1 MNRLPWPTPDPR
13 LNINSYII
21 EGIAIVELEGIVN
34 RYSASQ
40 FRDAL
45 MDVFSTGNYRLVVDL
60 EAMDDDDEADY
71 ISVLVGGLKRV
82 QKKDGSLHLVCTDER
97 TIDTFRITGLTK
109 NFRIY
114 PTIEEA
120 VKASYE
126 SQF

>member
-1 MNRLPWPTPDPR
+1 MNRPRWPTPAPR

-21 EGIAIVELEGIVN
+21 EGVAIVELEGIVN

-71 ISVLVGGLKRV
+71 ISVLVGGLKSV
-82 QKKDGSLHLVCTDER
+82 QKKDGSLHLVCTDKR

-120 VKASYE
+120 VKASHE